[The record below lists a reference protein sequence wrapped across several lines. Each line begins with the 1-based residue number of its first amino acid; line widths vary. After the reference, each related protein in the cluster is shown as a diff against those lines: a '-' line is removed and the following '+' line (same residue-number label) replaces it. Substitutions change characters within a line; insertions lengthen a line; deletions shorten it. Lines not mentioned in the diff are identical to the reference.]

1 MHNCKH
7 ATLIH
12 IYNNVCA
19 LPSWSCLGC
28 ETNKIATFP
37 LLTADLA
44 RVFSHHN
51 ANILHI
57 ECTMQIVLIPE
68 LQTRQYTAA
77 FACDKST
84 APGSVFLRSK
94 TQHLSVNAAPVTI
107 VSPTMPPFG
116 RINAPVLEYAIKLGQ
131 ALSLARAL
139 SLSLSL
145 SRSLSHSLLFSL
157 SLSLSLSL
165 SAALLYR
172 AHGTQS
178 KLTTLHRL
186 QEDS

>member
-1 MHNCKH
+1 M
-7 ATLIH
+7 
-12 IYNNVCA
+12 
-19 LPSWSCLGC
+19 
-28 ETNKIATFP
+28 
-37 LLTADLA
+37 
-44 RVFSHHN
+44 HHN
-51 ANILHI
+51 ANVLHI
-57 ECTMQIVLIPE
+57 EGTVQIALNPE
-68 LQTRQYTAA
+68 SRTRQYTAP
-77 FACDKST
+77 FASDNTT